1 MKTLT
6 IIRHAKS
13 SWADSGLDDFDRTL
27 NRRGKQDAP
36 MMGQRL
42 AERDVYPDL
51 ILSSPAKRAD
61 KTIKKIA
68 KKIGYPRED
77 IIFEEKMYLA
87 DVPELLKIIRSIEN
101 SVQHLMLC
109 GHNPGVTEFSNYVSG
124 ERIDNMPTC
133 GVAVIGFDINSWND
147 VDRNTGVLERF
158 DYPKNE

>member
-68 KKIGYPRED
+68 KKIEYPRED